1 VTRAIIVGGGIVGTL
16 HAIEAR
22 LRGWD
27 VVHLDTDPEPQD
39 ASVRSPGTVW
49 ISTRAPG
56 LELRLALRAREL
68 WRSISARAPGVGF
81 RSDGSITVA
90 TDPVHLQM
98 FDDVLARDD
107 AERRGIRFLAAG
119 VVGKVNPALRGP
131 LLGGLHCSLD
141 GVMEPRLALAALRRE
156 LLAGDGYEFIGGR
169 QVWEVDSGSV
179 IDTNGRVH
187 RGDAVVICPGA
198 RSSVLTNMITARA
211 PLQKVK
217 VQMMQTAPFPERLR
231 TLVLD
236 GDGMR
241 YSAGFEVPARERLP
255 AADPVVAEFQV
266 QVQCAQR
273 ASGALTIGE
282 THEFEEPFAFDLSE
296 RPSGLIEER
305 VAALLG
311 RPVPDVV
318 RRWSGVYYRCTDDR
332 LWYREELAENVFVVT
347 GAGERGLTMAPAIAE
362 DTFDWIEDGVECGGT
377 LPSAARNHT

>member
-1 VTRAIIVGGGIVGTL
+1 VSRIIIVGGGIVGTL
-16 HAIEAR
+16 HAVEAR
-22 LRGWD
+22 VRGWD

-49 ISTRAPG
+49 IGTRAPG
-56 LELRLALRAREL
+56 LELHLALRAREL

-98 FDDVLARDD
+98 FDDVLARED

-119 VVGKVNPALRGP
+119 VVGKVNPALRGAQ
-131 LLGGLHCSLD
+131 LGGLHCSLD

-156 LLAGDGYEFIGGR
+156 LLAGEGYEFIGGR

-179 IDTNGRVH
+179 VDTNGRVH
-187 RGDAVVICPGA
+187 RGDAVVVCPGA
-198 RSSVLTNMITARA
+198 RSSALTNMITARA

-241 YSAGFEVPARERLP
+241 YSAAFDVPARSRLA

-282 THEFEEPFAFDLSE
+282 THEFEEPLGFDLSE
-296 RPSGLIEER
+296 RPFGLVEER

-311 RPVPDVV
+311 RPLPDIV

-362 DTFDWIEDGVECGGT
+362 DTLNWIEDGIESGGT